1 MLNVLKKKN
10 AGQSVTFNIE
20 GMHCTSCA
28 MNIDGELED
37 TEGVTSA
44 ETSYAKSKTV
54 VTYDPTK
61 ITEDKLKEVIESLDY
76 SVVESV

>member
-1 MLNVLKKKN
+1 MFSILKKKN
-10 AGQSVTFNIE
+10 EVQTITFKIE
-20 GMHCTSCA
+20 GMHCNSCA

-44 ETSYAKSKTV
+44 DTNYAKSKTV

-61 ITEDKLKEVIESLDY
+61 ISEAKLKEVIKSLDY
-76 SVVESV
+76 SVTESN

>member
-1 MLNVLKKKN
+1 MFNFLKKKN
-10 AGQSVTFNIE
+10 NGQSVTFKII
-20 GMHCTSCA
+20 GMHCTSCE

-54 VTYDPTK
+54 IKFDPSK
-61 ITEDKLKEVIESLDY
+61 VTEDKLKQVIESLDY
-76 SVVESV
+76 SVKKSV